1 MLTNIE
7 KTGHYNL
14 YFIFK
19 EDKEQNQLQ
28 KSEAL
33 ILWNNILK
41 ALQNNN
47 KIQN

>member
-19 EDKEQNQLQ
+19 EDKEQNHLQ

-41 ALQNNN
+41 ALQKNNQ
-47 KIQN
+47 IQN